1 MELAALIARCRQG
14 DPLAWEVLVRRY
26 QSRVLAVADAY
37 VGDREEA
44 RDLAQEI
51 FLRVWRNLDACRE
64 PERFEAWLLR
74 IARNASLDALRRRQA
89 RPPRQ
94 DLPVESAHALADPAP
109 GADARWQDEVRRRL
123 LLRALDALS
132 PLNRE
137 LIILKEMQ
145 DLPLEEIADMLEVPL
160 GTVKSRASRARLEL
174 ARALRE
180 LGGPPAPASEVL
192 GS

>member
-26 QSRVLAVADAY
+26 QSRVLAIADAY

-51 FLRVWRNLDACRE
+51 FLRVWRGLDACRE
-64 PERFEAWLLR
+64 TERFEAWLVR

-109 GADARWQDEVRRRL
+109 GADARWQDDARRQL
-123 LLRALDALS
+123 LLRALDELS

-145 DLPLEEIADMLEVPL
+145 ALPLEEIAELLQVPL

-180 LGGPPAPASEVL
+180 LGGPPAPYGEAL
-192 GS
+192 GR

>member
-44 RDLAQEI
+44 RDLAQET
-51 FLRVWRNLDACRE
+51 FLRVWRNLEACRE

-109 GADARWQDEVRRRL
+109 GAEARWQDETRRRL
-123 LLRALDALS
+123 VLQALDALS

-145 DLPLEEIADMLEVPL
+145 DLPLEEIADMLQVPL

-174 ARALRE
+174 ARALRD
-180 LGGPPAPASEVL
+180 LGGPPAAISEVL

>member
-44 RDLAQEI
+44 RDLAQEV
-51 FLRVWRNLDACRE
+51 FLRVWRNLEACRE

-74 IARNASLDALRRRQA
+74 IARNASLDALRRRRA

-109 GADARWQDEVRRRL
+109 SADARWQDDARRRL
-123 LLRALDALS
+123 LLQALDALT
-132 PLNRE
+132 PINRE

-145 DLPLEEIADMLEVPL
+145 DLPLEEIADMLQVPL

-174 ARALRE
+174 ARALRD
-180 LGGPPAPASEVL
+180 LGGPPAAISEVL

>member
-1 MELAALIARCRQG
+1 
-14 DPLAWEVLVRRY
+14 
-26 QSRVLAVADAY
+26 

-51 FLRVWRNLDACRE
+51 FLRVWRHLDACQSS
-64 PERFEAWLLR
+64 ERFEAWLLR
-74 IARNASLDALRRRQA
+74 IARNASLDALRRRKA

-109 GADARWQDEVRRRL
+109 GAAERWEDDARRRL
-123 LLRALDALS
+123 LLRALDELS
-132 PLNRE
+132 PINRE

-145 DLPLEEIADMLEVPL
+145 DLPLEEIAELLQVPL

-180 LGGPPAPASEVL
+180 LGGPPTPYSEAL
-192 GS
+192 SR

>member
-1 MELAALIARCRQG
+1 MDLATLIARCRQG
-14 DPLAWEVLVRRY
+14 DPLAWELLVRRY
-26 QSRVLAVADAY
+26 QSRIFGIASAY

-51 FLRVWRNLDACRE
+51 FLRVWRNLEHCRE
-64 PERFEAWLLR
+64 SERFEAWLLA

-94 DLPVESAHALADPAP
+94 DLPVESAHALADPSPSAAEHWE
-109 GADARWQDEVRRRL
+109 ADERRRL
-123 LLRALDALS
+123 LLRAMDELS

-137 LIILKEMQ
+137 LIVLKEMQ
-145 DLPLEEIADMLEVPL
+145 ALPLEEIAALLDVPL

-174 ARALRE
+174 ARALRA
-180 LGGPPAPASEVL
+180 LGGPPAPL
-192 GS
+192 GETPGG